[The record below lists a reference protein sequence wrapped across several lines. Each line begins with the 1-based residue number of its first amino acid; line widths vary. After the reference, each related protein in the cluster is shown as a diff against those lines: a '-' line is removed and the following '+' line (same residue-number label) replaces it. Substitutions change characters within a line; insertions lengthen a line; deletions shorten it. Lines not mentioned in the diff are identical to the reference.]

1 MRFLHTAD
9 WHIGKRLGDFSLQVE
24 QQDAFQKIV
33 AIARQEQ
40 VDAVVIAG
48 DLYDRS
54 LASEESVQTVNGML
68 EYLNLHEHLPL
79 LIISGNHDS
88 AVRLST
94 GDKWM
99 RQAGVHIVT
108 DLEDAM
114 KPIIIDDTQF
124 FLLPYF
130 EPYQARNFFADR
142 TIKTTQDAVIKLV
155 VQMQKMFDPTKKHV
169 LVAHFFAAN
178 QAGSTQQSEAVVG
191 GVDMVATGVLQP
203 FDYVALGHIHNPQAL
218 TDEKI
223 KYSGTP
229 LMFST
234 GEITQTKGVRIID
247 TTPFNGQFIPLTPL
261 HAIKKLT
268 GTFADVT
275 SFDQQAQVEK
285 TDYVAVELT
294 DQEPVMDAF
303 NRLHAVYPRLFELTR
318 RRIRRHPQQRNNA
331 SRYVH
336 SEQLD
341 PVVVLR
347 DFYQYVTGQP
357 LAPAQEKWALKVR
370 QEVDDNETN

>member
-108 DLEDAM
+108 
-114 KPIIIDDTQF
+114 
-124 FLLPYF
+124 
-130 EPYQARNFFADR
+130 
-142 TIKTTQDAVIKLV
+142 
-155 VQMQKMFDPTKKHV
+155 
-169 LVAHFFAAN
+169 
-178 QAGSTQQSEAVVG
+178 
-191 GVDMVATGVLQP
+191 
-203 FDYVALGHIHNPQAL
+203 
-218 TDEKI
+218 
-223 KYSGTP
+223 
-229 LMFST
+229 
-234 GEITQTKGVRIID
+234 
-247 TTPFNGQFIPLTPL
+247 
-261 HAIKKLT
+261 
-268 GTFADVT
+268 
-275 SFDQQAQVEK
+275 
-285 TDYVAVELT
+285 
-294 DQEPVMDAF
+294 
-303 NRLHAVYPRLFELTR
+303 
-318 RRIRRHPQQRNNA
+318 
-331 SRYVH
+331 
-336 SEQLD
+336 
-341 PVVVLR
+341 
-347 DFYQYVTGQP
+347 
-357 LAPAQEKWALKVR
+357 
-370 QEVDDNETN
+370 